1 VQLDAEKALDIS
13 VPIHPGMLHWGRRPE
28 IEIVESRSAGQ
39 PSNVSRWRIG
49 AHTGTHIDAPAHF
62 IDGGHTVDQLDL
74 TALIGPARVLDLTGV
89 RHTITA
95 ADLERAGL
103 GDEGRVLLKTSN
115 SATVLR
121 SPWKSPAWVGLA
133 PDGAALL
140 VEAGVRLA
148 AIDYL
153 SIEDID
159 HTTHWETHQLL
170 CGAGVLIL
178 EVADLLH
185 AEPGVYWQISQP
197 IPLQGAEA
205 APAPTLLFPLSGP
218 PASGLTS
225 TEAPARNEPGASARR
240 REDAGLRPANA
251 ERSEAIQ
258 HRTMFAP
265 TSSTRRR
272 SSSSRCSWPIPSAT
286 RSG

>member
-1 VQLDAEKALDIS
+1 MHLDPEKALDIS

-62 IDGGHTVDQLDL
+62 VDGGKTVDQLDL

-89 RHTITA
+89 RHTIKA

-121 SPWKSPAWVGLA
+121 SPWKSPSWVGLA

-140 VEAGVRLA
+140 VEAGVRMA

-153 SIEDID
+153 SIEDTD
-159 HTTHWETHQLL
+159 HTTNWETHQLL
-170 CGAGVLIL
+170 CGADVLIL

-185 AEPGVYWQISQP
+185 VEPGRYWQISQP

-205 APAPTLLFPLSGP
+205 APAPTLLFPAG
-218 PASGLTS
+218 
-225 TEAPARNEPGASARR
+225 RVR
-240 REDAGLRPANA
+240 DAGCHRGSPPGGRRGRGGGGPERRQRRGRGPRGRHHPDRRVPAPVLA
-251 ERSEAIQ
+251 G
-258 HRTMFAP
+258 
-265 TSSTRRR
+265 
-272 SSSSRCSWPIPSAT
+272 W
-286 RSG
+286 